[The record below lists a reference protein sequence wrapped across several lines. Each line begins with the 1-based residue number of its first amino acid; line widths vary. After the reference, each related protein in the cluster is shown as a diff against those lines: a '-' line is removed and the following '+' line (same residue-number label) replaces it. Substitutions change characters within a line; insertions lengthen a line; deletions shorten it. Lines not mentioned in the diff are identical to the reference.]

1 MAERTVRWII
11 SQHFAHFFFGEPHH
25 LVKLG
30 GKWVVRADVEATRQ
44 VIHRYGAY
52 TGDETTLYAGISSCL
67 HLIEEST
74 QITFAMR
81 FISVAVQAFGIR
93 KDGVG
98 EVVVF
103 VDEEIHF
110 LSGTFAGLIEVVQL
124 LYSPIH
130 LA

>member
-1 MAERTVRWII
+1 
-11 SQHFAHFFFGEPHH
+11 
-25 LVKLG
+25 
-30 GKWVVRADVEATRQ
+30 
-44 VIHRYGAY
+44 
-52 TGDETTLYAGISSCL
+52 
-67 HLIEEST
+67 
-74 QITFAMR
+74 MR

-124 LYSPIH
+124 LYGPIH
-130 LA
+130 LAYFFQSLRWQKVGISLAEVHESNAAMCIQSLSIIVQFAGDT

>member
-1 MAERTVRWII
+1 
-11 SQHFAHFFFGEPHH
+11 
-25 LVKLG
+25 
-30 GKWVVRADVEATRQ
+30 
-44 VIHRYGAY
+44 
-52 TGDETTLYAGISSCL
+52 
-67 HLIEEST
+67 
-74 QITFAMR
+74 MR

-124 LYSPIH
+124 LYGPIH